1 MGRQIL
7 LSWCLYVKLLVN
19 FHFLGLWDPQK
30 GHQCWKSRLHLLTGF
45 FLFLRFVFCRGEG
58 TDIARVSGVSQDTGQ
73 EWLMRNWLR
82 NF

>member
-1 MGRQIL
+1 MPLCKAAGEL
-7 LSWCLYVKLLVN
+7 PLPGAVGSTEGAPVLEVEA
-19 FHFLGLWDPQK
+19 
-30 GHQCWKSRLHLLTGF
+30 SLLTGF
-45 FLFLRFVFCRGEG
+45 FLSLRFVFCRGEG